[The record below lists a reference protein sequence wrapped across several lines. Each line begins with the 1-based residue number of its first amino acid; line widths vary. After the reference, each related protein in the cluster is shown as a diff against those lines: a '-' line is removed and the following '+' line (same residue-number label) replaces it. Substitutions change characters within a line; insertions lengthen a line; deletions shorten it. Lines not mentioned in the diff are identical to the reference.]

1 MFIYLYMFKVEPFNN
16 NLKYFEYFDFED
28 DEDEEGGTTE
38 IISTFNKDECKDNDS
53 GGEDCEKIN
62 ILKVDREE
70 ETNTEEII
78 DEDVNV
84 VNVIKGNP
92 GGIKISNNRNIEQK
106 NENKTDQSSNIDNE
120 NKTEQNSSTNAAGG
134 LSNQLLMII
143 ILLFLLYLLIKN

>member
-1 MFIYLYMFKVEPFNN
+1 MFKIEPFNN

-28 DEDEEGGTTE
+28 DEDGEGGMET
-38 IISTFNKDECKDNDS
+38 ISTFNKDECVENSS

-62 ILKVDREE
+62 ILKVEREE

-78 DEDVNV
+78 DEDVNI
-84 VNVIKGNP
+84 VNVVKGNP
-92 GGIKISNNRNIEQK
+92 GGIKISNNRNIGQTNK
-106 NENKTDQSSNIDNE
+106 NNTDQSTNINNE
-120 NKTEQNSSTNAAGG
+120 NETEQNESKKSAGG